1 VAKNRGLDD
10 WFGKENWVDISA
22 PKEGGGYE
30 KCGRK
35 SAKDSDRGYP
45 KCVPAAKAAKMSKKE
60 VASAVRRK
68 RAKKQGVGGR
78 PTNVKTFAAEGG
90 SIMDTKPKEIKT
102 LETIIDRDVPY
113 EKRAEMKKMLKK
125 LMQESGS
132 SKGAVSDKELKAMK
146 DAVKGSGVAGGGVKS
161 AAKALK
167 PQKKSG
173 GGYMKAKGKA
183 LGGAMMMRAK
193 GKAAGGAMKSKAK
206 SSPVRSPSR
215 KNSGLYGR

>member
-1 VAKNRGLDD
+1 MAKKRGLDD

-68 RAKKQGVGGR
+68 RAKKQGVGGK

-90 SIMDTKPKEIKT
+90 SIMKMKTKGYRRGGAPGAGRAAFAAGRKKPRNPTIPTMPGTPQPSAGPKKGKPK
-102 LETIIDRDVPY
+102 DPVVGGPRSGPV
-113 EKRAEMKKMLKK
+113 RMK
-125 LMQESGS
+125 
-132 SKGAVSDKELKAMK
+132 
-146 DAVKGSGVAGGGVKS
+146 GGGMATKGY
-161 AAKALK
+161 AK
-167 PQKKSG
+167 
-173 GGYMKAKGKA
+173 
-183 LGGAMMMRAK
+183 
-193 GKAAGGAMKSKAK
+193 GGAMKSKAK
-206 SSPVRSPSR
+206 SSPVRAPSS

>member
-1 VAKNRGLDD
+1 MAKKRGLDD

-68 RAKKQGVGGR
+68 RAKKQGVGGK

-90 SIMDTKPKEIKT
+90 SIMKMKTKGYRKGGAMKTKGYAKGGAGKKEDAMQVMIAVGKPK
-102 LETIIDRDVPY
+102 
-113 EKRAEMKKMLKK
+113 
-125 LMQESGS
+125 
-132 SKGAVSDKELKAMK
+132 
-146 DAVKGSGVAGGGVKS
+146 GGM
-161 AAKALK
+161 
-167 PQKKSG
+167 
-173 GGYMKAKGKA
+173 MKAKGKA
-183 LGGAMMMRAK
+183 MGGAMKTKGYAK
-193 GKAAGGAMKSKAK
+193 GGAMKSKAK
-206 SSPVRSPSR
+206 SSPVRAPSN

>member
-1 VAKNRGLDD
+1 MAKNRGLDD

-68 RAKKQGVGGR
+68 RAKKQGVGGK

-90 SIMDTKPKEIKT
+90 SIMK
-102 LETIIDRDVPY
+102 
-113 EKRAEMKKMLKK
+113 
-125 LMQESGS
+125 
-132 SKGAVSDKELKAMK
+132 
-146 DAVKGSGVAGGGVKS
+146 
-161 AAKALK
+161 
-167 PQKKSG
+167 
-173 GGYMKAKGKA
+173 MKAKGMVR
-183 LGGAMMMRAK
+183 GGAPRAGRGGARRLSPGELQQLEVPVKKKKKPVNPVIRPRPPSDPIVPSGPTNSGKPRKMKTGGMATK
-193 GKAAGGAMKSKAK
+193 GYAKGGAMKSKAK
-206 SSPVRSPSR
+206 SSPVRAPSN

>member
-10 WFGKENWVDISA
+10 WFNKEKWVDISA

-35 SAKDSDRGYP
+35 NAEDSERGYP
-45 KCVPAAKAAKMSKKE
+45 KCVPSAKAAKMSKKE

-90 SIMDTKPKEIKT
+90 SIMKMKTKSYAKGGAGVAMPT
-102 LETIIDRDVPY
+102 PV
-113 EKRAEMKKMLKK
+113 KKM
-125 LMQESGS
+125 
-132 SKGAVSDKELKAMK
+132 
-146 DAVKGSGVAGGGVKS
+146 GGGS
-161 AAKALK
+161 M
-167 PQKKSG
+167 G
-173 GGYMKAKGKA
+173 G
-183 LGGAMMMRAK
+183 MMMRAK

-206 SSPVRSPSR
+206 SSPVRSPSN

>member
-1 VAKNRGLDD
+1 MAKNRGLDD

-68 RAKKQGVGGR
+68 RAKKQGVGGK

-90 SIMDTKPKEIKT
+90 SIMK
-102 LETIIDRDVPY
+102 
-113 EKRAEMKKMLKK
+113 
-125 LMQESGS
+125 
-132 SKGAVSDKELKAMK
+132 
-146 DAVKGSGVAGGGVKS
+146 
-161 AAKALK
+161 
-167 PQKKSG
+167 
-173 GGYMKAKGKA
+173 MKAKGMA
-183 LGGAMMMRAK
+183 RGGAQRAGRSGFAK
-193 GKAAGGAMKSKAK
+193 GRKKPANPTIPPGRGVTGPSSGPVKGRPRPPSGPVVPGGPSGGGKPKKMKGGGMATKGYAKGGAMKSKAK
-206 SSPVRSPSR
+206 SSPVRAPSS

>member
-1 VAKNRGLDD
+1 VAKQRGLDD
-10 WFGKENWVDISA
+10 WFNKEKWVDISA

-35 SAKDSDRGYP
+35 STEDSERGYP
-45 KCVPAAKAAKMSKKE
+45 KCVPSAKAAKMSKKE

-90 SIMDTKPKEIKT
+90 SIMKMKTKGYAKGGAGKT
-102 LETIIDRDVPY
+102 MPMPVH
-113 EKRAEMKKMLKK
+113 KKYG
-125 LMQESGS
+125 GS
-132 SKGAVSDKELKAMK
+132 MMS
-146 DAVKGSGVAGGGVKS
+146 
-161 AAKALK
+161 
-167 PQKKSG
+167 
-173 GGYMKAKGKA
+173 KGKA
-183 LGGAMMMRAK
+183 TGGVMMAK

-206 SSPVRSPSR
+206 SSPVRAPSS